1 MNFSTLRQGSARLT
15 SALRTICGRS
25 TQRQGLRLLAK
36 CEREERRIRERVSAV
51 QADRKRAYKLIGG
64 RGR

>member
-1 MNFSTLRQGSARLT
+1 MNFSTLRRGSARLT
-15 SALRTICGRS
+15 SALKTICGRS
-25 TQRQGLRLLAK
+25 PQRIGMRLLAK
-36 CEREERRIRERVSAV
+36 CERDERRIREWVAKV

>member
-1 MNFSTLRQGSARLT
+1 M
-15 SALRTICGRS
+15 
-25 TQRQGLRLLAK
+25 RLLAK
-36 CEREERRIRERVSAV
+36 CERDERRIREWVAKV